1 MRTIKI
7 VATYSHGTEV
17 TQWDHPVM
25 VEIMEEL
32 TTFNQVKF
40 SAYRT
45 AMKLRAIQKRLCC
58 KLFSYH
64 YCRLDLMLI
73 SIYVSS
79 R

>member
-1 MRTIKI
+1 MI
-7 VATYSHGTEV
+7 VVNCSHETEV
-17 TQWDHPVM
+17 TQWDHPAM

-45 AMKLRAIQKRLCC
+45 AMKLRAVQKRLCC
-58 KLFSYH
+58 KFTRSY
-64 YCRLDLMLI
+64 YRN
-73 SIYVSS
+73 